1 MRTLDDIC
9 KYLQHFGPWASRL
22 RSNCSKCVL
31 AGYCYRILRWHL
43 LCTPYLQ
50 HFEDRIDM
58 LNQLARYWQH
68 FENWRLYF
76 ARCMRHL
83 EEMRIKT
90 RSNIQHPTAITR
102 AKTLAQSAANA
113 RQICQP
119 SVCSLCKQQGKRDII
134 RKKRWKQMP
143 TKTKWES
150 NIKPQKHGKKQ
161 YQQRKHVFVYVFGF
175 LGGRKMQ
182 PPSSPASKL
191 AILSQSMH
199 LPPNHIYIFFLFRA
213 KLLSQY
219 KTKLLIA
226 ANSLQMRD
234 ARSKIAKYLSSVQN
248 PAFGWWL

>member
-22 RSNCSKCVL
+22 RSNCGILELKCVL
-31 AGYCYRILRWHL
+31 AGYCYRILGWHL

-58 LNQLARYWQH
+58 LHQLARYWQH

-83 EEMRIKT
+83 EETRIKT

-113 RQICQP
+113 RQICQL

-143 TKTKWES
+143 TKTKSES
-150 NIKPQKHGKKQ
+150 NIKPQKHGKNNTNKENM
-161 YQQRKHVFVYVFGF
+161 FLFMFIGF
-175 LGGRKMQ
+175 WEGAKCNPL
-182 PPSSPASKL
+182 L
-191 AILSQSMH
+191 L
-199 LPPNHIYIFFLFRA
+199 LPGNLQFYPRVCTYHQITYIF
-213 KLLSQY
+213 
-219 KTKLLIA
+219 
-226 ANSLQMRD
+226 
-234 ARSKIAKYLSSVQN
+234 
-248 PAFGWWL
+248 